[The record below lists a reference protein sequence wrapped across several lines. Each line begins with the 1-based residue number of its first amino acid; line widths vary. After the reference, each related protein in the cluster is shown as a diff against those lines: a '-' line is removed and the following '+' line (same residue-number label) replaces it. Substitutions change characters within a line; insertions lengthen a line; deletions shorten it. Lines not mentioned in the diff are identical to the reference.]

1 MRNFRPSL
9 RVAITVPF
17 ALILVVTVALQALT
31 QQANTARLIDTTST
45 RILDALMVA
54 SSNRLG
60 NFLDE
65 PFRIQADIA
74 DAISRHGLYTPH
86 DLSPIYRHLRGV
98 YQDRYLDHTQMS
110 VLDFGSEAGELAGM
124 RREGAGAHFAL
135 MLKDASTQ
143 GQLRIYKGDHPG
155 SEVIASYDSY
165 DPRVRPWY
173 APFAQSGKAGWSD
186 IYANYDERAEIT
198 ISAASP
204 VKVGN
209 KLIGVMEA
217 DVKLDGLN
225 HFLRE
230 EPLRGTGIIAITD
243 LEGRLVAHSEPGS
256 VLADGQNGTSRG
268 ERLRLQE
275 AANPVLRAAA
285 QAVAEAAPA
294 STSGFQLD
302 VNGLLYIGR
311 VAPYSDVRG
320 LHWRI
325 VTLVPESDLLGDI
338 RAASRRSLVW
348 IAGFAGLGCLL
359 GLWAIGWVTRPIQR
373 TAQAANQLAL
383 GQWDTK
389 IAPGNAVQET
399 ATLVQAFNA
408 MAQRLQ
414 HSFNDMRKQL
424 RYDHLT
430 QLLTRQGLL
439 EEVDW
444 DETRPAVLCLVG
456 LDGFRAVNDNVGHGT
471 GNRLLQAIAERMRAR
486 FPDPVLLARVGG
498 DEFAVLY
505 LGPAHSA
512 ADLGS
517 DISRLFAHPFAS
529 GGDEVSV
536 TASVGMVQGQLPAQ
550 ALPEWLRNASVA
562 LGEVKRRGRGACMLF
577 EPGMMEQSLEQAR
590 LAHELRQALERSQFV
605 VHYQPVV
612 QMATGQVSGVEA
624 LVRWQSPARG
634 MVPPGLFIPI
644 AETSDLILA
653 LGDWVLRTAT
663 RDIAQRLAQLP
674 ANFEL
679 HVNVSARQLI
689 QSDFSA
695 TLQQALHDSGLPP
708 EHLTLELTESVLI
721 EQDGQTEERLRE
733 IRAQGVKIAIDD
745 FGTGYSSLAYLGLL
759 PFDCLKIDRSF
770 VRNLCNSPQDASIV
784 SAVLHMAEGFDV
796 AVVAEGV
803 ETAAQAQR
811 LRQMGCSHA
820 QGNWFG
826 HPVPLEL
833 VDWSVRAPSDGSAEN
848 L

>member
-1 MRNFRPSL
+1 MRIFRPSL

-31 QQANTARLIDTTST
+31 QQENTARLIDKTST

-54 SSNRLG
+54 ASNRLAS
-60 NFLDE
+60 FLDE

-74 DAISRHGLYTPH
+74 DAISRHGLYTPN
-86 DLSPIYRHLRGV
+86 DLGPIYRHLRGV
-98 YQDRYLDHTQMS
+98 YQDRYMDQTQMS

-124 RREGAGAHFAL
+124 RREGAGANFAL

-143 GQLRIYKGDHPG
+143 NKLLIYKGDHPD
-155 SEVIASYDSY
+155 SEVIASYDKY

-204 VKVGN
+204 VKVGT
-209 KLIGVMEA
+209 KLIGVIEA

-225 HFLRE
+225 HFLHE

-243 LEGRLVAHSEPGS
+243 VEGRLVAHSEPGS
-256 VLADGQNGTSRG
+256 VLADGNNGTPRG
-268 ERLRLQE
+268 ERMRLQE
-275 AANPVLRAAA
+275 ADNPVLRAAA
-285 QAVAEAAPA
+285 PAVAQAPTGSA
-294 STSGFQLD
+294 TGFQLT
-302 VNGLLYIGR
+302 VNGQLYICR
-311 VAPYSDVRG
+311 VAPYSDIRG
-320 LHWRI
+320 LNWRI

-338 RAASRRSLVW
+338 RASSQRSLVG
-348 IAGFAGLGCLL
+348 IAGFATLGFLL
-359 GLWAIGWVTRPIQR
+359 GLWAINWITRPIHR

-389 IAPGNAVQET
+389 IDKGSAVQET
-399 ATLVQAFNA
+399 DTLVQAFNA

-444 DETRPAVLCLVG
+444 SDARPAVLCLVG
-456 LDGFRAVNDNVGHGT
+456 LDGFRAINDNVGHAT
-471 GNRLLQAIAERMRAR
+471 GDHLLQAIAERMRTR
-486 FPDPVLLARVGG
+486 FPAPVLLARVGG
-498 DEFAVLY
+498 DEFAL
-505 LGPAHSA
+505 LHWGTLHSA
-512 ADLGS
+512 AEMGVQ
-517 DISRLFAHPFAS
+517 IGHLFTTPFAS
-529 GGDEVSV
+529 GGDEVRV
-536 TASVGMVQGQLPAQ
+536 TASVGVVQGRLLADD
-550 ALPEWLRNASVA
+550 LPEWLRNASVA
-562 LGEVKRRGRGACMLF
+562 LSEVKRRSLGAYVVF

-590 LAHELRQALERSQFV
+590 LANELRQALERGQFL
-605 VHYQPVV
+605 VHYQPVIH
-612 QMATGQVSGVEA
+612 MATGSVSGVEA
-624 LVRWQSPARG
+624 LVRWQSPTRG
-634 MVPPGLFIPI
+634 MVPPGIFIPI

-663 RDIAQRLAQLP
+663 RDIAQHLAQLP

-695 TLQQALHDSGLPP
+695 TLQQALRDSGLPP
-708 EHLTLELTESVLI
+708 HHLTLELTESVLI

-770 VRNLCNSPQDASIV
+770 VRNLCNSSQDAAIV
-784 SAVLHMAEGFDV
+784 AAVLQMAQGFGV

-803 ETAAQAQR
+803 ETEAQAQH

-820 QGNWFG
+820 QGYRFG
-826 HPVPLEL
+826 RPVPLEQL
-833 VDWSVRAPSDGSAEN
+833 DWRPRTLRGDDVDQA
-848 L
+848 